1 MIWELITKRDN
12 AYSVPRLA
20 IKGMRKLLEK
30 YYNINYYCTYKLLFF
45 IFWRMLNPLYWL
57 SLLKWDNRYI
67 KWLVSTGK
75 KIEEGG
81 MDKGIYL
88 PYSTMA
94 LSTPCFIS
102 LWICC
107 LVCLAYIKIFRISL
121 LSILGNGV
129 FILLLILI
137 GICGYYVNE
146 IFLLKG
152 DKYKKYFAE
161 FDKKKKYLL
170 YYSIYVVSLIIQFAT
185 FYLLFSSVWGYSNWK
200 VKIIMSYIEAERLG
214 RVLIWAWNKYVKK
227 TAIPYKEIDFH
238 YSDWV
243 FLLTGLVFFGIALG
257 IILLYFAFI
266 R

>member
-1 MIWELITKRDN
+1 MLSRSRKQLN
-12 AYSVPRLA
+12 AVPHQT

-107 LVCLAYIKIFRISL
+107 LVCLFFCFCRF
-121 LSILGNGV
+121 SI
-129 FILLLILI
+129 
-137 GICGYYVNE
+137 
-146 IFLLKG
+146 
-152 DKYKKYFAE
+152 A
-161 FDKKKKYLL
+161 
-170 YYSIYVVSLIIQFAT
+170 
-185 FYLLFSSVWGYSNWK
+185 
-200 VKIIMSYIEAERLG
+200 
-214 RVLIWAWNKYVKK
+214 
-227 TAIPYKEIDFH
+227 
-238 YSDWV
+238 
-243 FLLTGLVFFGIALG
+243 
-257 IILLYFAFI
+257 
-266 R
+266 